1 MRPGSS
7 EVLLTDAQSLSH
19 QVLSRRTPLCWLKP
33 NVDVNDI
40 ESIWEYAL
48 TVNGYEYAKP
58 NLGVECADLANQ
70 KLNAFESSGIW
81 TGSFEE
87 LRCCLFY
94 EQRRWHHF
102 GTDPSGDQLLALQ
115 ALVLAISELS
125 LIHI

>member
-1 MRPGSS
+1 MQ
-7 EVLLTDAQSLSH
+7 EYDNQM
-19 QVLSRRTPLCWLKP
+19 WLKP
-33 NVDVNDI
+33 NVDVSDI

-48 TVNGYEYAKP
+48 TVNGYNYAKP

-115 ALVLAISELS
+115 ALVLAISERWDTEAEGP
-125 LIHI
+125 I